1 MSAATN
7 PACPQEIRR
16 AQTVYGR
23 AGVNQAAR
31 GLPKGVTSHSSLATS
46 HCLSNRYTPR
56 LKHPVTHSKQTSL
69 VLPNRYKFEGWPS
82 AKIERKA
89 NKTSWPPAACRPARQ
104 ICGVPWP
111 PKQVSLRRR
120 LIAIPDPTRIAIP
133 SDQREPRGT
142 PACGAS
148 APEIVCEAKQ
158 NLIATPPHSEIVVT
172 NSKLKDIPFSLA
184 ASILEANRDSN
195 APSLPHCLPAS
206 MPPSPSQTL
215 PRPCVTIAAK
225 MSKLRIS
232 VVEYLNTA
240 PLVWGFVDGPL
251 QGKYDL
257 SFTVPSQCAEA
268 LRRGD
273 ADVAIIP
280 AIEYQR
286 IENIVALPGMSVA
299 AKREV
304 RSILVVAKKPIDMAK
319 KIALDSSS
327 RSSAA
332 LVRLLAKDLWNIQ
345 PEFVEA
351 SPDPSEMLK
360 QADAALVIGDPALRV
375 ALKMD
380 ALAGRAPSGEQCCQ
394 GDPDDMPVPGFETL
408 FVYDVAY
415 QWEEM
420 TGKPCVLAIWAGRR
434 DAVTAEVL
442 ADFQASKQYGLERAR
457 EIAEAASIK
466 LDLPPKALYR
476 YLTENINF
484 DLDEENLAGLQ
495 LFFER
500 AAAAGLIP
508 RHRPLEFAGTGKNV
522 GAGAGR

>member
-7 PACPQEIRR
+7 PVCPQEIRR
-16 AQTVYGR
+16 AQMAYGR
-23 AGVNQAAR
+23 AGMNLTAR
-31 GLPKGVTSHSSLATS
+31 GLPRGITSHSSLATG
-46 HCLSNRYTPR
+46 HCISNRYTSR
-56 LKHPVTHSKQTSL
+56 LDRPLTHSKQTSL
-69 VLPNRYKFEGWPS
+69 VLSNRYKFDGWPF
-82 AKIERKA
+82 AKIEQEAK
-89 NKTSWPPAACRPARQ
+89 KTPWPPVACRPARQ
-104 ICGVPWP
+104 ICGEPWP
-111 PKQVSLRRR
+111 PKRVSPRRR
-120 LIAIPDPTRIAIP
+120 LIATRW
-133 SDQREPRGT
+133 
-142 PACGAS
+142 
-148 APEIVCEAKQ
+148 
-158 NLIATPPHSEIVVT
+158 HSEIVVT
-172 NSKLKDIPFSLA
+172 NSKLKDIPFS
-184 ASILEANRDSN
+184 NRDSN
-195 APSLPHCLPAS
+195 APSLPLCLPAS
-206 MPPSPSQTL
+206 MPPSPSQSL

-299 AKREV
+299 AKGEV

-332 LVRLLAKDLWNIQ
+332 LVRLLAKDLWNIS

-360 QADAALVIGDPALRV
+360 QADAALVIGDPALHV
-375 ALKMD
+375 SLKME

-434 DAVTAEVL
+434 DAITAEVL

-484 DLDEENLAGLQ
+484 DLDEENLAGLN

-500 AAAAGLIP
+500 AAVAGLIP
-508 RHRPLEFAGTGKNV
+508 RVRPLEFMGQPAKANAHR
-522 GAGAGR
+522 GA

>member
-1 MSAATN
+1 
-7 PACPQEIRR
+7 
-16 AQTVYGR
+16 
-23 AGVNQAAR
+23 
-31 GLPKGVTSHSSLATS
+31 
-46 HCLSNRYTPR
+46 
-56 LKHPVTHSKQTSL
+56 
-69 VLPNRYKFEGWPS
+69 
-82 AKIERKA
+82 
-89 NKTSWPPAACRPARQ
+89 
-104 ICGVPWP
+104 
-111 PKQVSLRRR
+111 
-120 LIAIPDPTRIAIP
+120 
-133 SDQREPRGT
+133 
-142 PACGAS
+142 
-148 APEIVCEAKQ
+148 
-158 NLIATPPHSEIVVT
+158 
-172 NSKLKDIPFSLA
+172 
-184 ASILEANRDSN
+184 
-195 APSLPHCLPAS
+195 
-206 MPPSPSQTL
+206 
-215 PRPCVTIAAK
+215 

-299 AKREV
+299 AKGEV

-332 LVRLLAKDLWNIQ
+332 LVRLLAKDLWNIS

-360 QADAALVIGDPALRV
+360 QADAALVIGDPALHV
-375 ALKMD
+375 SLKME

-434 DAVTAEVL
+434 DAITAEVL

-484 DLDEENLAGLQ
+484 DLDEENLAGLN

-500 AAAAGLIP
+500 AAVAGLIP
-508 RHRPLEFAGTGKNV
+508 RVRPLEFMGQPAKANAHR
-522 GAGAGR
+522 GA